1 MPVMTAPTT
10 EELWTLCRYHRMKDI
25 AAKYRLTTQEM
36 VARFK
41 QAGLMG
47 GARCPSPDEIEREKQ
62 LLQSRW
68 NEQTRM
74 ERWVGRRGR
83 RLV

>member
-1 MPVMTAPTT
+1 MPVLSPPTT
-10 EELWTLCRYHRMKDI
+10 EELWILCRHHQMKWV
-25 AAKYRLTTQEM
+25 AQKYNLTTQEM

-41 QAGLMG
+41 QSGLMG
-47 GARCPSPDEIEREKQ
+47 GAKCPSPEEIEREKR

-68 NEQTRM
+68 DEQTRM